1 MFGMESI
8 DVPVLGIIENM
19 AYFSPEDMPNKKYH
33 IFGNEGAKQLAQQ
46 MDIALL
52 GEIPILQSIREAADA
67 GRPAILQK
75 DTLIAKSF
83 INLAKNIAEA
93 IDKRNTNI
101 KPTQVVQTSHTKGC
115 SN

>member
-1 MFGMESI
+1 MRF
-8 DVPVLGIIENM
+8 
-19 AYFSPEDMPNKKYH
+19 KKYY
-33 IFGNEGAKQLAQQ
+33 IFGKEGAKQLAQQ

-67 GRPAILQK
+67 GRPAILQE

-83 INLAKNIAEA
+83 INLAKNVAEA

-101 KPTQVVQTSHTKGC
+101 KPTQVVQTTHTKGC